1 MEHFDITDPLP
12 HGTVLLEASA
22 GTGKTWTI
30 AALVARF
37 VAEGEAD
44 LRDLLVVTFS
54 RAASQELRARVREQ
68 LVLVERCLRE
78 RTCPPGDAL
87 VGHLLAADDETVLAM
102 HRRVRAALTDFDAA
116 TIATV
121 HQFCQEVLR
130 SLGVAG
136 TTDASASLVEDLD
149 DLLVDVVDDIYLRG
163 FRNDQ
168 KAVFSRSE
176 ALQIA
181 RTAVDDIHA
190 SLRPETAEPGSVP
203 ARRAGFARAVRTEFD
218 VRKRRLQVMHYNDLL
233 TQLADAL
240 KDPDSLARDRMRQR
254 WQVVLVDEF
263 QDTDPVQWQVLDR
276 AFTGHCRAMVL
287 IGDPKQAI
295 YGFRGGDIATY
306 LTAAEAAGDRRTLP
320 RNYRSDVGVVRA
332 LGALLEGAQLGDP
345 QIVVHPIEAAKE
357 VGRLAGAP
365 SDAPVRLRQVLL
377 EEHLGGS
384 DRIGPFREHVFPDLA
399 RDVAALLG
407 SDATFDGRPVRASD
421 VAVLAHKG
429 SDLVRAQEALRD
441 LGIHAVSAGG
451 MSVLQTKAA
460 HEWLTLLE
468 AMVAPHRSV
477 LTRAAALTDLL
488 GHDPVAVDEG
498 GEELDDLLAQTCR
511 DLAAVHARQGIA
523 AVLERLV
530 AEGLTGRV
538 LARLGG
544 ERTLTDVEHVAELL
558 HEAGRE
564 GQLGL
569 VALLEWLRAQ
579 MAEDAPTSTNART
592 RRLDSD
598 AAAVQLLTVH
608 GSKGLQFPVVYLPAL
623 VDRNVPDTPSI
634 PLCHEDP
641 PERTR
646 WIDVGGATGPQ
657 WKDSVARHKAEE
669 AGESLR
675 LLYVALTRAQSQVV
689 TWWSPSGRNT
699 SPSPLHRILFGR
711 GPGEGPVP
719 DTVPVPAEDFA
730 TTRLKEWAARG
741 AFALERADHADHVP
755 AVTTDEV
762 PPPRLATWTRR
773 IDTDWRRTSYT
784 ALSTPRDAQGHELT
798 GGVGSEPELSPRED
812 EPDTVDPVVEQTP
825 SLPGLEVAL
834 PGQDVASPMADL
846 PVGATFGSLVHGVLE
861 HADPQAPDLR
871 AELLGHVR
879 EQLGQWPVELD
890 PEDLADALVDVCDTP
905 LGPLAQGVTL
915 RQIGRADRLC
925 ELDFELP
932 LGGGDL
938 RRDPVVDV
946 TGGSAAGGPPG
957 SESGARPGSATGARL
972 GDLVPLLRA
981 HLPAGDPVRGWADVL
996 DTSPEL
1002 AEQALRGYLT
1012 GSVDV
1017 VLRTGGRYLVVD
1029 YKTNWLG
1036 RPEEPLTAAD
1046 YRPEKLAEAMGHSS
1060 YPLQA
1065 LLYAVVA
1072 HRFLRWRLPGY
1083 RPERHLGGVLYL
1095 YVRGMCGPDTPVVD
1109 GHPCGVFSWRPPV
1122 ALVTAVSDLLDGR
1135 TTEGAA

>member
-12 HGTVLLEASA
+12 QGTVLLEASA

-78 RTCPPGDAL
+78 RSCPPGDAL
-87 VGHLLAADDETVLAM
+87 VAHLLAADEETVRVM

-136 TTDASASLVEDLD
+136 TTDASATLVEDLD

-163 FRNDQ
+163 FRNDR
-168 KAVFSRSE
+168 KVLFNRSE

-190 SLRPETAEPGSVP
+190 GLRPETAEPRSVP
-203 ARRAGFARAVRTEFD
+203 VRRAGFARAVRTEFD

-240 KDPDSLARDRMRQR
+240 EDPDSLARDRMRAR

-306 LTAAEAAGDRRTLP
+306 LTAAEAAGERRTLP
-320 RNYRSDVGVVRA
+320 RNYRSDAGVVRA
-332 LGALLEGAQLGDP
+332 LGMLLEGAQLGDP
-345 QIVVHPIEAAKE
+345 QIVVHPIEAAKD
-357 VGRLAGAP
+357 VRRLDGAP

-429 SDLVRAQEALRD
+429 SDLVRAQDALRD

-451 MSVLQTKAA
+451 MSVLQTRAA
-460 HEWLTLLE
+460 HEWLTLLK

-530 AEGLTGRV
+530 AEGLTARV
-538 LARLGG
+538 LARPGG

-646 WIDVGGATGPQ
+646 WIDVGGASGPQ

-699 SPSPLHRILFGR
+699 SPSPLHRVLFGR

-730 TTRLKEWAARG
+730 TARLQEWAALG
-741 AFALERADHADHVP
+741 AFALERADHAEHVP
-755 AVTTDEV
+755 AVATDQ
-762 PPPRLATWTRR
+762 PPAPRLATWTRR

-825 SLPGLEVAL
+825 SLPGLEVVL

-861 HADPQAPDLR
+861 HADPQVPDLR
-871 AELLGHVR
+871 AELLEHVR
-879 EQLGQWPVELD
+879 EQLVQWPVELD
-890 PEDLADALVDVCDTP
+890 PEELADALVDVCDTP

-938 RRDPVVDV
+938 RRDPVGDV
-946 TGGSAAGGPPG
+946 AEGPTR
-957 SESGARPGSATGARL
+957 GARHGSATGARL
-972 GDLVPLLRA
+972 GDLVPLLRS

-996 DTSPEL
+996 DSSPEL
-1002 AEQALRGYLT
+1002 AEQPLRGYLT

-1095 YVRGMCGPDTPVVD
+1095 YVRGMCGPDTPAVD
-1109 GHPCGVFSWRPPV
+1109 GHPCGVFSWRPPA
-1122 ALVTAVSDLLDGR
+1122 ALVTGVSDLLDGR